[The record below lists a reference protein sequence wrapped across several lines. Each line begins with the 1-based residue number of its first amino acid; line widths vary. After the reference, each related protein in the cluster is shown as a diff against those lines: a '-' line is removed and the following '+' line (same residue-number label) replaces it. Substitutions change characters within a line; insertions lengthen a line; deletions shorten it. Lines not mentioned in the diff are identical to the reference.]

1 LRALTRRAV
10 GGSSWLGQPRD
21 ELKTV
26 FIERAC
32 SLQCVALPFIERI
45 HELAPAL
52 PHVAFAII
60 ETILARLA
68 YLGQGAVQPLQLG
81 QGRLLFLSNG
91 VANGDRGCAQHH
103 QENKGQGPHER
114 LPESIESQA

>member
-1 LRALTRRAV
+1 MAE
-10 GGSSWLGQPRD
+10 GGHSSWFSQPRN
-21 ELKTV
+21 ELKAV
-26 FIERAC
+26 FSERAC
-32 SLQCVALPFIERI
+32 SAQFVALPFIERI

-52 PHVAFAII
+52 PHVALAIV

-81 QGRLLFLSNG
+81 QGRLLLLSNG
-91 VANGDRGCAQHH
+91 VVNGDRGCAQHQ

-114 LPESIESQA
+114 LPESIASQA

>member
-1 LRALTRRAV
+1 MARRAV
-10 GGSSWLGQPRD
+10 GGPSWFSQPRY

-32 SLQCVALPFIERI
+32 SLQFVALPFIERI

-60 ETILARLA
+60 ETISARLA
-68 YLGQGAVQPLQLG
+68 YFGQGAVQPLQLG

-114 LPESIESQA
+114 LPESIASQA